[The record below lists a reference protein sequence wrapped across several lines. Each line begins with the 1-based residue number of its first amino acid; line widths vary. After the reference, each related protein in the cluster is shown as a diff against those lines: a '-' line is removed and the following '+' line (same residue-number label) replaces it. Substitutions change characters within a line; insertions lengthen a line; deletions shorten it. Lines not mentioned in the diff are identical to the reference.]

1 MKFFVTWLKEIGH
14 FFAFDYSSQIPVLK
28 LSFLSATETVILL
41 KTKQT
46 KQKQQQKKNNIW
58 QAIHKI
64 QSKKSVNFFFI
75 WKYRKIGY
83 RNLNL
88 SPARN

>member
-46 KQKQQQKKNNIW
+46 KQKQQQKNNIW
-58 QAIHKI
+58 QAIHNF
-64 QSKKSVNFFFI
+64 QSKKSVNFFLFGNTGKLVI
-75 WKYRKIGY
+75 ET
-83 RNLNL
+83 
-88 SPARN
+88 

>member
-1 MKFFVTWLKEIGH
+1 MLKTWPHLDEVFCNLTQRDRP

-46 KQKQQQKKNNIW
+46 KQKQQQQKNNIW

-75 WKYRKIGY
+75 
-83 RNLNL
+83 
-88 SPARN
+88 

>member
-46 KQKQQQKKNNIW
+46 KQKQQQKNNIW
-58 QAIHKI
+58 QAIHNI
-64 QSKKSVNFFFI
+64 QSKKSVNFFLFGN
-75 WKYRKIGY
+75 IGK
-83 RNLNL
+83 LVIET
-88 SPARN
+88 

>member
-46 KQKQQQKKNNIW
+46 KQKQQQKNNIW
-58 QAIHKI
+58 QAIRNI
-64 QSKKSVNFFFI
+64 QSKKSVNFFLFGNTGKLVI
-75 WKYRKIGY
+75 ET
-83 RNLNL
+83 
-88 SPARN
+88 

>member
-46 KQKQQQKKNNIW
+46 KQKQQQKNNIW
-58 QAIHKI
+58 QAIHNI
-64 QSKKSVNFFFI
+64 QSKKSVNFFLFGNTGKLVI
-75 WKYRKIGY
+75 ET
-83 RNLNL
+83 
-88 SPARN
+88 

>member
-14 FFAFDYSSQIPVLK
+14 FFALDYSSQIPVLK

-46 KQKQQQKKNNIW
+46 KQKQQQKNNIW
-58 QAIHKI
+58 QAIHNI
-64 QSKKSVNFFFI
+64 QSKKSVNFFLFGN
-75 WKYRKIGY
+75 IGK
-83 RNLNL
+83 LVIET
-88 SPARN
+88 

>member
-14 FFAFDYSSQIPVLK
+14 FFAFDYSWQIPVLK

-46 KQKQQQKKNNIW
+46 KQKQQQKNNIW
-58 QAIHKI
+58 QAIHNI
-64 QSKKSVNFFFI
+64 QSKNSVNFF
-75 WKYRKIGY
+75 
-83 RNLNL
+83 
-88 SPARN
+88 